1 MKIGRIQ
8 AVGGIQYGPNTE
20 VQTSALVGGDA
31 PYINP
36 LAPSTSTVGG
46 ALDYLLEG
54 SSRYVEVQDT
64 PYLVTRAGDY
74 MCLPGSETLHLGNG
88 MVPGERVSIMGVG
101 LWVLHSTSPIRVG
114 NKVGGVVVALD
125 GGCCITF
132 LMTSQGWI
140 TTHLLGN
147 VDILLG

>member
-31 PYINP
+31 PYTNP
-36 LAPSTSTVGG
+36 LAPSVSTVGG
-46 ALDYLLEG
+46 ALDHLLQG
-54 SSRYVEVQDT
+54 SARYVEVQDT
-64 PYLVTRAGDY
+64 PYLVMRAGDY
-74 MCLPGSETLHLGNG
+74 MCLPGSETLYLGNG
-88 MVPGERVSIMGVG
+88 LVPGERVSIMGVG
-101 LWVLHSTSPIRVG
+101 LWVLRSTTPMRVG
-114 NKVGGVVVALD
+114 DKVGGVISALD
-125 GGCCITF
+125 EGCCITF
-132 LMTSQGWI
+132 LMTSQGWM